1 MNDLRLT
8 RRQFGVLT
16 SDREMVDLVRTGS
29 DDLSTVEARENLAQ
43 AIINRLLTRQGE
55 LRGLGHPRY
64 GSRLHE
70 LVGEVN
76 NLRIQ
81 GKAALFI
88 RECLEQERRIQKIT
102 GLAIAPP
109 DRLEGR
115 SELSVQVTVLP
126 AGDDQE
132 MSTVIPVVL

>member
-8 RRQFGVLT
+8 RRQFEVLT

-102 GLAIAPP
+102 GLAFAPP

-115 SELSVQVTVLP
+115 SELRVQVTVLP

-132 MSTVIPVVL
+132 MSIVIPVVL